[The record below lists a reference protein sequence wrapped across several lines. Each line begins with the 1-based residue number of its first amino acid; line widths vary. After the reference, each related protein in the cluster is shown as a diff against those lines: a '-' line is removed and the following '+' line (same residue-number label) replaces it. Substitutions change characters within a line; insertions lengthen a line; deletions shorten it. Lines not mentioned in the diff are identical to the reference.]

1 LQKFCNSE
9 NVFIFA
15 IDMRNTIYVFD
26 NKFIVSYDLVELQ
39 YNAAKVEELYS
50 SIDFTFEKGDLSHM
64 SNQERYDVITQVT
77 EMFELKPTKVV
88 YNFQNV

>member
-1 LQKFCNSE
+1 
-9 NVFIFA
+9 
-15 IDMRNTIYVFD
+15 MRNTIYLID
-26 NKFIVSYDLVELQ
+26 GKLIVSYDLVELH

-50 SIDFTFEKGDLSHM
+50 SIDFTFEIGDLSSM
-64 SNQERYDVITQVT
+64 DNQDRYDVITQVT

>member
-1 LQKFCNSE
+1 MFVS
-9 NVFIFA
+9 
-15 IDMRNTIYVFD
+15 DMRNTIYLID
-26 NKFIVSYDLVELQ
+26 GKLIVSYDLVELH

-50 SIDFTFEKGDLSHM
+50 SIDFTFEVGDLSSM
-64 SNQERYDVITQVT
+64 DNQDRYDVITQVT

>member
-1 LQKFCNSE
+1 MFVS
-9 NVFIFA
+9 
-15 IDMRNTIYVFD
+15 DMRNTIYLID
-26 NKFIVSYDLVELQ
+26 GKLIVSYDLVELH

-50 SIDFTFEKGDLSHM
+50 SIDFTFEIGDLSSM
-64 SNQERYDVITQVT
+64 DNDDRYDVITQVT